1 MSHASEGIRELSRT
15 TVRKGRK
22 FDFEVVRVRMPGG
35 QELEREIVRHGGSA
49 VILPILET
57 GGRRQIVFVE
67 NHRFSIGRTLLEIP
81 AGTLEAGED
90 VAVCAG
96 RELIE
101 ETGYRAARI
110 ERLAE
115 FYPTPGMTDER
126 MHLFVATGL
135 TFVGQDLEDDES
147 ITVRLL
153 DAAEA
158 MRLATSGDLEDG
170 KSILAITLAHAR
182 GLI

>member
-1 MSHASEGIRELSRT
+1 MSDATEGIRELSRT
-15 TVRKGRK
+15 VVRKGRK

-49 VILPILET
+49 VILPILESA
-57 GGRRQIVFVE
+57 GGKQIVFVE

-101 ETGYRAARI
+101 ETGYRADRI
-110 ERLAE
+110 EPLAE

-135 TFVGQDLEDDES
+135 THVGQDLEEDEA
-147 ITVRLL
+147 ITVRLI

-158 MRLATSGDLEDG
+158 VRMASSGGLEDG
-170 KSILAITLAHAR
+170 KSILAISLAR
-182 GLI
+182 VNGLL

>member
-1 MSHASEGIRELSRT
+1 
-15 TVRKGRK
+15 
-22 FDFEVVRVRMPGG
+22 MPGG

-49 VILPILET
+49 VILPILES

-90 VAVCAG
+90 VSVCAG

-126 MHLFVATGL
+126 MRLFIATGL
-135 TFVGQDLEDDES
+135 THVGQDLEDDES

-158 MRLATSGDLEDG
+158 MRLATSGSLEDG

>member
-1 MSHASEGIRELSRT
+1 
-15 TVRKGRK
+15 
-22 FDFEVVRVRMPGG
+22 MPGG

-90 VAVCAG
+90 VSVCAG

-101 ETGYRAARI
+101 ETGYRAAQI

-126 MHLFVATGL
+126 MHLFIATGL
-135 TFVGQDLEDDES
+135 THVGQDLEDDES

-158 MRLATSGDLEDG
+158 MRLATSGSLEDG

>member
-1 MSHASEGIRELSRT
+1 MSNASEGIREISRT

-22 FDFEVVRVRMPGG
+22 FDFEVVRVRMHSG
-35 QELEREIVRHGGSA
+35 QELEREIVRHAGSA
-49 VILPILET
+49 VILPILDQ

-81 AGTLEAGED
+81 AGTLEPGED
-90 VAVCAG
+90 PGVCAA

-101 ETGYRAARI
+101 ETGYRADRV
-110 ERLAE
+110 EPLAE

-126 MHLFVATGL
+126 MHLFIATGL
-135 TFVGQDLEDDES
+135 THVGQDLEDDES
-147 ITVRLL
+147 ITVRLI
-153 DAAEA
+153 DAADA
-158 MRLATSGDLEDG
+158 LRMATDRTLDDG

-182 GLI
+182 GSL